1 MPYCTSC
8 GSEATDE
15 MLFCP
20 QCGSKLII
28 PKGGFKRDKIRDS
41 TVEAEEKAEPENI
54 PDRAIKRGKLYK
66 QWVAYSGLPA
76 GEIQSTKTS
85 RRTAVAGQRSSRS
98 PALLY
103 MLLGFFIGILLM
115 ALVFLLYTAYF

>member
-8 GSEATDE
+8 GSEVTDE

-20 QCGSKLII
+20 QCGTKLII
-28 PKGGFKRDKIRDS
+28 PKAGFKRDKIRDY
-41 TVEAEEKAEPENI
+41 TVEAEEAEPANI
-54 PDRAIKRGKLYK
+54 PDRGIKRGKLYK

-76 GEIQSTKTS
+76 GETRSTKTS
-85 RRTAVAGQRSSRS
+85 RRIAVTGQRTRRS

-103 MLLGFFIGILLM
+103 MLLGVFIGILLM
-115 ALVFLLYTAYF
+115 ALVFLLTAYF

>member
-28 PKGGFKRDKIRDS
+28 PKGGFKRDKIRDY
-41 TVEAEEKAEPENI
+41 TVEAEEKEEPENI
-54 PDRAIKRGKLYK
+54 PEPRIKRGKLYK
-66 QWVAYSGLPA
+66 QWIAYSGLPA
-76 GEIQSTKTS
+76 GGSRSTKTS
-85 RRTAVAGQRSSRS
+85 RRIAVTGRRDTRSLT
-98 PALLY
+98 LLY
-103 MLLGFFIGILLM
+103 VLLGLSLGTLFM
-115 ALVFLLYTAYF
+115 ALVFLLNAYF

>member
-76 GEIQSTKTS
+76 GAIQSTKTS
-85 RRTAVAGQRSSRS
+85 RGVAGTGQRSRRS
-98 PALLY
+98 LTLLY
-103 MLLGFFIGILLM
+103 ILLGVSVAILLM
-115 ALVFLLYTAYF
+115 ALVFLLAPYF